1 MQHFPAYV
9 VEFIEKACFYY
20 EVIIKVS
27 TQIETKLAPNAT
39 VAPQRSAKAAKSVK
53 SSKASYLIFFSSWI
67 LLIATGVLGTM
78 MYTEHLRTQ
87 LSTQLAAQTE
97 QQLQAMQEQYQQQL
111 EQLKTSVTAD
121 LSNLHTKVD
130 SFNELLA
137 FTKDSANSKTDNSNQ
152 LYTQLAE
159 VKKKLDELKQN
170 LDVLK

>member
-1 MQHFPAYV
+1 MSTP
-9 VEFIEKACFYY
+9 IEA
-20 EVIIKVS
+20 KVN
-27 TQIETKLAPNAT
+27 TPV
-39 VAPQRSAKAAKSVK
+39 VAPTRSAKSVK
-53 SSKASYLIFFSSWI
+53 AAQTSKKTYFLFFSSWF

-78 MYTEHLRTQ
+78 LYTEHLKKQ
-87 LSTQLAAQTE
+87 LSTQLASQTE

-111 EQLKTSVTAD
+111 DQLKSSVTTDMSA
-121 LSNLHTKVD
+121 LQSKVD